1 MTKLDALKAKV
12 AAKRLARAS
21 RQVILPEYVRVNRA
35 KQKRCRKGNGFSSCE
50 SGFCARS
57 CRTKFGFMMG
67 EKETRGAVY
76 SI

>member
-12 AAKRLARAS
+12 AAKRFGIPD
-21 RQVILPEYVRVNRA
+21 RQVILPEYVRMIGRNRNDA
-35 KQKRCRKGNGFSSCE
+35 ASGNGFSSCE

-57 CRTKFGFMMG
+57 CRTKFGFMME
-67 EKETRGAVY
+67 EKETHGTVY